1 MLYDGCTVMKAA
13 TDKLSLALRAVADPT
28 RRKILRLL
36 HPSAVRKTGAPEG
49 WTASDVEQR
58 IKLAQPTISHHMKI
72 LKNAGLVEAHKEGT
86 WVRYRRVET
95 AVRAI
100 RKGLLDEL

>member
-1 MLYDGCTVMKAA
+1 MKAA

-28 RRKILRLL
+28 RRKISRLL

-49 WTASDVEQR
+49 STASDVEQR

-72 LKNAGLVEAHKEGT
+72 LKNAGLVEAQKEGT
-86 WVRYRRVET
+86 WVRYRRIES

-100 RKGLLDEL
+100 RKGLMDEI

>member
-1 MLYDGCTVMKAA
+1 MKAA

-36 HPSAVRKTGAPEG
+36 HPNAARKTNTPEG

-86 WVRYRRVET
+86 WVRYRRVDA

-100 RKGLLDEL
+100 RKALLDEL

>member
-1 MLYDGCTVMKAA
+1 MKAA

-28 RRKILRLL
+28 RRRILRLL
-36 HPSAVRKTGAPEG
+36 HPNTPRKNAAADG

-72 LKNAGLVEAHKEGT
+72 LRIAGLIETQKQGT
-86 WVRYRRVET
+86 WVRYRRIES
-95 AVRAI
+95 AIRAL

>member
-1 MLYDGCTVMKAA
+1 MKAA

-36 HPSAVRKTGAPEG
+36 HPSTVRKTGAPEG
-49 WTASDVEQR
+49 WTASDIEQR

-72 LKNAGLVEAHKEGT
+72 LKNAGMIETKKEGT
-86 WVRYRRVET
+86 WVRYRRIET
-95 AVRAI
+95 AIRAI

>member
-1 MLYDGCTVMKAA
+1 MRAA

-36 HPSAVRKTGAPEG
+36 HPSTVRKGTTPEG
-49 WTASDVEQR
+49 WTASDIEQR

-72 LKNAGLVEAHKEGT
+72 LKNAGLVEAYKQGT
-86 WVRYRRVET
+86 WVRYSRVES
-95 AVRAI
+95 AI
-100 RKGLLDEL
+100 RKGLIDEV

>member
-1 MLYDGCTVMKAA
+1 MKAA
-13 TDKLSLALRAVADPT
+13 ADKLSLALRAVADPT

-36 HPSAVRKTGAPEG
+36 HPSTPRKAGVPEG

-72 LKNAGLVEAHKEGT
+72 LKNAGMVEAHKEGT
-86 WVRYRRVET
+86 WVRYRRIES
-95 AVRAI
+95 AIRAI
-100 RKGLLDEL
+100 RKGLADEL